1 MDGGPPGRRKPTE
14 PELRR
19 ILTLVGLGLIGLY
32 LLLFVVLN
40 TGKVQVSFVVFS
52 ADVTGFTAAD
62 CTLTTS
68 GVLGGALVTT
78 VIPTASPA
86 VYDVRVTGYT
96 GAGTLS
102 LEVVEN
108 AALDAAG
115 NGNLPSGP
123 SPEYLIGALWTNVK
137 DWRRFR

>member
-52 ADVTGFTAAD
+52 ADVS
-62 CTLTTS
+62 LIWVILLS
-68 GVLGGALVTT
+68 VVLGAIAGPLLMRLLRRKLVR
-78 VIPTASPA
+78 
-86 VYDVRVTGYT
+86 D
-96 GAGTLS
+96 
-102 LEVVEN
+102 
-108 AALDAAG
+108 D
-115 NGNLPSGP
+115 
-123 SPEYLIGALWTNVK
+123 
-137 DWRRFR
+137 D